1 MTGHDRKDLT
11 SLGIVVL
18 AWLTPVGCTGE
29 RMPTG
34 PVVLDVPETPAASA
48 AVTGTA
54 ATDIPL
60 SCLEAWTG
68 RDARG
73 LTRWPPRLS
82 IGRARLSLRRCTTQ
96 RTPKPPNAPPSEPPA
111 APPVPPARLTFLWG
125 YVVDGPGVCIEDA
138 TVRVVAGQ
146 ALGTS
151 MLQET
156 PCNAWAYGSGFMFEN
171 LIPGHPMTLR
181 ASAPGYADEEVTV
194 VPSSGPQQAILI
206 TPSRK

>member
-18 AWLTPVGCTGE
+18 AWLTSAGCTGE

-34 PVVLDVPETPAASA
+34 PGVLDVPETRAASA
-48 AVTGTA
+48 AVTETA
-54 ATDIPL
+54 ATGIPL
-60 SCLEAWTG
+60 SCLEGWTR
-68 RDARG
+68 RDARA
-73 LTRWPPRLS
+73 LTRAPHSS
-82 IGRARLSLRRCTTQ
+82 IGRALLSLRRCTTQ

-125 YVVDGPGVCIEDA
+125 YVIDESGLCIKDA

-156 PCNAWAYGSGFMFEN
+156 PCDAWAYGNGFMFEN
-171 LIPGHPMTLR
+171 LIPGRPMTLR
-181 ASAPGYADEEVTV
+181 ASAPGYADEEITV
-194 VPSSGPQQAILI
+194 VPSSGPQQAVLI
-206 TPSRK
+206 TLSPK